1 MQIKSSDIR
10 QKMLKRTCT
19 EPFTDLKSKNRTNDV
34 LHQPQINSKFEGIV
48 VMLVARDRRRGKDGG
63 GGRREKI
70 IMPYGKGRIYLHC
83 CWEKT
88 NLFVSLT
95 IKFIP
100 V

>member
-1 MQIKSSDIR
+1 
-10 QKMLKRTCT
+10 MLKRTCT

-48 VMLVARDRRRGKDGG
+48 VMLVEDRRRGKDVG

-70 IMPYGKGRIYLHC
+70 FMPYGKGRIYFH